1 MSMERAREQL
11 EKFGLSNR
19 IKEFNVSSATVD
31 LAAKAL
37 GVEPE
42 VIAKTIAVEDKDRE
56 GCILIV
62 AAGNGKL
69 CNQKFK
75 QQFGF
80 KAKMLK
86 FDCVEE
92 KTGHPVGGVCPFGVN
107 EGAKVYLDASL
118 KKFEKV
124 FPAAGTPNTAVEL
137 TVEELCRVT
146 GCDKFIDVCK
156 EAEFQ

>member
-1 MSMERAREQL
+1 MSIERAREQL

-19 IKEFNVSSATVD
+19 IREFNVSSATVD

-42 VIAKTIAVEDKDRE
+42 VIAKTIAVEDKNRE

-80 KAKMLK
+80 KA
-86 FDCVEE
+86 
-92 KTGHPVGGVCPFGVN
+92 
-107 EGAKVYLDASL
+107 
-118 KKFEKV
+118 
-124 FPAAGTPNTAVEL
+124 
-137 TVEELCRVT
+137 
-146 GCDKFIDVCK
+146 
-156 EAEFQ
+156 